1 MKRAIFTFLTFFIFL
16 GYLSAQA
23 YEGTV
28 EFKKKKNSAFVIE
41 YAFPP
46 EAVENAIDQQMQKL
60 GNKGKDER
68 GLFNSD
74 KGFTTYN
81 NVVLEE
87 ANSTPMDYIIKVDRK
102 SKREDEKSVLYLIL
116 MKDGVNQLG
125 TLDADA
131 ESRMKSF
138 LNNFNAAI
146 EIAYL
151 ELKIKNQEEVVAK
164 AEKKCKK
171 LMDDQVEME
180 AKIKKLKESLEE
192 NAKTQEI
199 TAKNIEDEKIALET
213 LKASRKP

>member
-1 MKRAIFTFLTFFIFL
+1 MKRTIFTFAAIFIFL
-16 GYLSAQA
+16 VGLSAQA

-41 YAFPP
+41 YPFPP
-46 EAVENAIDQQMQKL
+46 EAVENAIDQKMEKL

-68 GLFNSD
+68 GLFNGD

-87 ANSTPMDYIIKVDRK
+87 ANGIPMDYIIKIDRK
-102 SKREDEKSVLYLIL
+102 SKKEDDRSVLYLIL
-116 MKDGVNQLG
+116 MKEGINQLG
-125 TLDADA
+125 SLDADA
-131 ESRMKSF
+131 EGRMKSF

-146 EIAYL
+146 EVAYL
-151 ELKIKNQEEVVAK
+151 ELQIKNQEEVVAR

-171 LMDDQVEME
+171 LMEDQVEME
-180 AKIKKLKESLEE
+180 ARIKKLRESLEE
-192 NAKTQEI
+192 NAKSQEL
-199 TAKNIEDEKIALET
+199 TAKNIADEKINLDS